1 MILTNQGSS
10 SSPLDYNQG
19 KGNNDLSQL
28 EFHQTG
34 ATGLS
39 EKMSVFTRL
48 SKRAK
53 RIWAKQLQSESERFS
68 NSNDSQMSFEL
79 ENLN

>member
-39 EKMSVFTRL
+39 EKMSAFTRL
-48 SKRAK
+48 GKETKEFGQNNYRKKVKGCPIQMTAK
-53 RIWAKQLQSESERFS
+53 CYFWKI
-68 NSNDSQMSFEL
+68 
-79 ENLN
+79 